1 MMKKYFLLINVLLIF
16 NGQNTTAADRMM
28 VEDNHNQPEIFPSE
42 TTNCADT
49 TDLALMNDC
58 AIKVYQQADK
68 RLQEL
73 YQQLM
78 PSKQSSTEHPLL
90 NSNEKKLFKKSHAS
104 WLKSREDY
112 CKFATQAIKNEPG
125 YPFHKYDC
133 LRRVTQQYIQNLEKY
148 IEDLDV

>member
-1 MMKKYFLLINVLLIF
+1 MMKKCFLLINVLLIF
-16 NGQNTTAADRMM
+16 NGQNIAAADKIT
-28 VEDNHNQPEIFPSE
+28 VENHDQPGIFSSE

-49 TDLALMNDC
+49 TDLAVMNDC
-58 AIKVYQQADK
+58 ATKAYQQADK

-73 YQQLM
+73 YQQLV
-78 PSKQSSTEHPLL
+78 PIKQSSTERPLL
-90 NSNEKKLFKKSHAS
+90 NSNEKKLFQQSHTS

-112 CKFATQAIKNEPG
+112 CNFATQAVKNEPG

-133 LRRVTQQYIQNLEKY
+133 LRRITQQYIQNLEKY